1 MQDLVS
7 QLIRRELH
15 ELQYK
20 WVEEWFA
27 YLDRTIRLGVIT
39 ANESSRLA
47 ELKATRNVRAHNAGI
62 ANEIYVRKSGQLA
75 RAKAGEPLS
84 MPTARLTRAVLEIA
98 AAA

>member
-1 MQDLVS
+1 
-7 QLIRRELH
+7 
-15 ELQYK
+15 
-20 WVEEWFA
+20 
-27 YLDRTIRLGVIT
+27 VIT

-84 MPTARLTRAVLEIA
+84 MPTARLTRAVLRLQPPPNPRLQLTGA
-98 AAA
+98 SAHGSARGRPPVADSRP